1 MINNNINNSQNNF
14 ISPSLQQANQFQKYQ
29 IKIKNNKKNN
39 DNNASFISKKKSFKE
54 NFKLMNEPT
63 NVTQQAENVYNNTD
77 ITPSQQASNQQL
89 INEYNNLLAQYQN
102 SLKGITNVIQA
113 YYNRTDSNNPY
124 AGQNI
129 RFSDSGD
136 IFYVTQMGLAKWYSG
151 SVWESLAS
159 NPNSFPN
166 CPNTSN
172 VIEINIPW
180 SSDYLNPGT
189 VIPTNPSL
197 IVGTPMVA
205 GQSCGNEGK
214 NIIVNSLVGNS
225 TATFLGNYNDSTTPL
240 MTSIGGNQNSNFES
254 CQEQA
259 LLSGNS
265 LFSLQNANSSTGL
278 GSCNVSNN
286 LTEATSLGM
295 AQQATPVVLW
305 SSNTASLGGV
315 SASLTSS
322 GTLAVYDSNSNIVFQ
337 SPSPIIA
344 APPSN
349 SIAAIVSNNPP
360 PAPIPIVAAPAPAP
374 APAPVQPSSNYSG
387 GGGFNPFYGFYATN
401 QVVGGGNAPAPP
413 SSNYSG
419 GNPYYSIQQAAYSSG
434 GAGGGGF

>member
-1 MINNNINNSQNNF
+1 MINNNINNSQNNSQNNF

-39 DNNASFISKKKSFKE
+39 DNNASFTSKKNSFKE

-102 SLKGITNVIQA
+102 SLKGITNAIQS

-124 AGQNI
+124 IGKNI
-129 RFSDSGD
+129 RISGA
-136 IFYVTQMGLAKWYSG
+136 IYYVTQMGVAKWYPSMNIYDENVG
-151 SVWESLAS
+151 K
-159 NPNSFPN
+159 NG
-166 CPNTSN
+166 CPNAGFTQ
-172 VIEINIPW
+172 INIPW
-180 SSDYLNPGT
+180 SDSYLNPGT
-189 VIPTNPSL
+189 IIPTNPPL

-265 LFSLQNANSSTGL
+265 LFSLQNANSNTGL
-278 GSCNVSNN
+278 GSCNISNN
-286 LTEATSLGM
+286 LTEATSLGK

-315 SASLTSS
+315 SASLTTS

-337 SPSPIIA
+337 SPSPIIV

-360 PAPIPIVAAPAPAP
+360 PAPSPPPPAP

-387 GGGFNPFYGFYATN
+387 GGGFNPFYAIN
-401 QVVGGGNAPAPP
+401 QVVDGNAPAPQQP